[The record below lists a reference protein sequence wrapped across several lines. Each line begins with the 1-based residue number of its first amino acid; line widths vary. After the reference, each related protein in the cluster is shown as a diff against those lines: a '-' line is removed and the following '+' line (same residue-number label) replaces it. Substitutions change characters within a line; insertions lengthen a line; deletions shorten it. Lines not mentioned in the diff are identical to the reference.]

1 MCAFLVPYFNLTM
14 NKMQIK
20 LTLTVIYI
28 KNCSKTE
35 TVLKGGL
42 SAMMCF
48 NARIQIVAVATEKKS
63 RNR

>member
-1 MCAFLVPYFNLTM
+1 MLPYFNLTM

-20 LTLTVIYI
+20 LTVISI

-35 TVLKGGL
+35 TVFKGGL

-48 NARIQIVAVATEKKS
+48 NAGIQIVAVATEKKS
-63 RNR
+63 KYE